1 MAESQYSSQIQQ
13 LEQQHNHQGRIRQTF
28 ENQLVLDH
36 LDLAEALAARF
47 LARGRERA
55 DLNQVA
61 YLGLVKAARGF
72 DAGRGPSF
80 PAYAA
85 PTITGELKR
94 YLRDRCWV
102 VRPPRQ
108 VQDLRS
114 ELLRTE
120 PALAQALGRP
130 PTAAELAKEL
140 DVSPVAVREAMVA
153 AASLRPD
160 SLDAVDSHSDAA
172 PLSETLPSGE
182 DPMARLEELICLNQ
196 AIHELTAEE
205 QELLYRRYF
214 CEESQAELGRRFGV
228 SQMQVSRRLSR
239 VLVRLQRLLQ
249 DCDTRE
255 DGVREGGV
263 QSSPSPRSAAST
275 S

>member
-1 MAESQYSSQIQQ
+1 MSESQQSPQTLQLAQQ
-13 LEQQHNHQGRIRQTF
+13 NRHPGQIRQAF
-28 ENQLVLDH
+28 ENQLVLDY

-47 LARGRERA
+47 QALGRDRA

-72 DAGRGPSF
+72 DAGRGSSF

-94 YLRDRCWV
+94 YLRDRCWM
-102 VRPPRQ
+102 VRPPRHL
-108 VQDLRS
+108 QDLRS
-114 ELLRTE
+114 EVLRAE
-120 PALAQALGRP
+120 PVLAQALGHP
-130 PTAAELAKEL
+130 PTAAELAMEL
-140 DVSPVAVREAMVA
+140 DVSPDAVREAMAA
-153 AASLRPD
+153 AASMHPASLDAADARPD
-160 SLDAVDSHSDAA
+160 SPPLADTLVTSDDDPLD
-172 PLSETLPSGE
+172 
-182 DPMARLEELICLNQ
+182 RLEELICLNQ
-196 AIHELTAEE
+196 AIRELSSED

-239 VLVRLQRLLQ
+239 VLVRLQGLLQ
-249 DCDTRE
+249 
-255 DGVREGGV
+255 EGND
-263 QSSPSPRSAAST
+263 QSTPSSRRAAST

>member
-80 PAYAA
+80 PSYAA